1 MNIKKSL
8 VLAAAVAAAVAAP
21 GAFATNGYF
30 AHGYGI
36 KAQGM
41 AGAGV
46 ALPQDALAAA
56 TNPAGMALVGKR
68 LDFGIQLFSPNP
80 RSQNSQGGSL
90 TTGKNAS
97 DDDQFW
103 VPEFGFNT
111 MLDAN
116 SSLGVSIY
124 GNGGMNTYYKT
135 NTFAGLGAG
144 STPLGVNL
152 AQLIIAP
159 TYARKLNNDH
169 SVGVSLLYGYQKFA
183 AYGLE
188 AFAGNSSDSGNLTNR
203 GDDTAT
209 GWGVR
214 IGWTG
219 NVSPNVTLGA
229 VYSSKVNMSK
239 FNKYKGLFAEQGD
252 FDIPANYAVGAAF
265 KVSPTVTVAFDVQ
278 EIKYGSVKAIANPLN
293 APPAGATALGANDG
307 AGFGWQDQTV
317 YKLGASYQYSE
328 KLTLRAGWNHAKSP
342 IPDSQLLFNIVA
354 PAVVEDHLT
363 LGATWR
369 TAKNQEVNF
378 MYMHAFE
385 NTQKGP
391 VLTAF
396 GGGTSE
402 LKMAQNALAVGFGWN
417 F

>member
-1 MNIKKSL
+1 MNVKKSL

-30 AHGYGI
+30 SHGYGV
-36 KAQGM
+36 KSQAM
-41 AGAGV
+41 AGVGV

-68 LDFGIQLFSPNP
+68 LDFGVQLFSPNP

-90 TTGKNAS
+90 TPGKNES
-97 DDDQFW
+97 DDDKFW
-103 VPEFGFNT
+103 VPEFGYNT
-111 MLDAN
+111 MLDSN
-116 SSLGVSIY
+116 SSLGVSVY

-214 IGWTG
+214 IGWIG
-219 NVSPNVTLGA
+219 NVNPNVTLGA
-229 VYSSKVNMSK
+229 SYSSRVNMSK
-239 FNKYKGLFAEQGD
+239 FGKYKGLFAEQGD
-252 FDIPANYAVGAAF
+252 FDIPANYAIGVAF
-265 KVSPTVTVAFDVQ
+265 KASPKTTVAFDVQ
-278 EIKYGSVKAIANPLN
+278 KIKYGSVKAIANPLD
-293 APPAGATALGANDG
+293 AAPAGSTALGENDG

-317 YKLGASYQYSE
+317 YKLGASYEYND
-328 KLTLRAGWNHAKSP
+328 KLTLRAGWNHGDSP
-342 IPDSQLLFNIVA
+342 IPNSQLLFNIVA

-385 NTQKGP
+385 NTQQGP
-391 VLTAF
+391 VLAAF

-402 LKMAQNALAVGFGWN
+402 LKMTQNALAVGFGWN

>member
-1 MNIKKSL
+1 MKYSKRIA
-8 VLAAAVAAAVAAP
+8 LAAAVSAAVAAP
-21 GAFATNGYF
+21 AAFATNGYF
-30 AHGYGI
+30 SHGYGV
-36 KAQGM
+36 KSQGM
-41 AGAGV
+41 AGVGV

-90 TTGKNAS
+90 SQGENKS
-97 DDDQFW
+97 DDDRFW
-103 VPEFGFNT
+103 VPEFGYNT

-124 GNGGMNTYYKT
+124 GNGGMNTSYKT

-169 SVGVSLLYGYQKFA
+169 AIGVSLLYGYQKFA

-209 GWGVR
+209 GWGAR

-229 VYSSKVNMSK
+229 VYSTKVNMSK
-239 FNKYKGLFAEQGD
+239 FSKYKGLFAEQGD
-252 FDIPANYAVGAAF
+252 FDIPANYAVGVAVKA
-265 KVSPTVTVAFDVQ
+265 SPKTIVAFDVQ
-278 EIKYGSVKAIANPLN
+278 KIKYGDVKAIANPLDA
-293 APPAGATALGANDG
+293 APSGATLLGNNDG
-307 AGFGWQDQTV
+307 AGFGWKDQTV
-317 YKLGASYQYSE
+317 YKLGVSYQYSST
-328 KLTLRAGWNHAKSP
+328 LTLRAGWNHGDSP
-342 IPDSQLLFNIVA
+342 IPNSQLLFNIVA

-363 LGATWR
+363 LGATWQ
-369 TAKNQEVNF
+369 TAKDQEVNF

-385 NTQKGP
+385 NTQRGP

-402 LKMAQNALAVGFGWN
+402 LKMAQNAIALGFGWK

>member
-1 MNIKKSL
+1 MKFSKRIAL
-8 VLAAAVAAAVAAP
+8 VAAVSAAVAAP

-30 AHGYGI
+30 AHGYGV
-36 KAQGM
+36 KSQGM
-41 AGAGV
+41 AGVGV

-68 LDFGIQLFSPNP
+68 LDAGLQLFSPNP

-90 TTGKNAS
+90 STGKNVS
-97 DDDQFW
+97 DDDKFW
-103 VPEFGFNT
+103 VPEFGYNT

-116 SSLGVSIY
+116 NSLGVSVY
-124 GNGGMNTYYKT
+124 GNGGMNTYYKV

-144 STPLGVNL
+144 TTPLGVDL
-152 AQLIIAP
+152 KQLIIAP
-159 TYARKLNNDH
+159 TYARKLNQDH
-169 SVGVSLLYGYQKFA
+169 SVGVSLLYGYQTFA

-203 GDDTAT
+203 GEDSAT

-214 IGWTG
+214 LGWVG
-219 NVSPNVTLGA
+219 NVSPGVSLGA
-229 VYSSKVNMSK
+229 SYSSKINMSK

-252 FDIPANYAVGAAF
+252 FDIPENYTIGVAF
-265 KVSPTVTVAFDVQ
+265 KATPKLTVAFDVQ

-293 APPAGATALGANDG
+293 AAPAGDTLLGRDNG
-307 AGFGWQDQTV
+307 AGFGWTDQTV
-317 YKLGASYQYSE
+317 YKLGAAYQYSD
-328 KLTLRAGWNHAKSP
+328 KLTLRAGWNHGKSP
-342 IPDSQLLFNIVA
+342 IPDTQLLFNIVA
-354 PAVVEDHLT
+354 PAVVENHLT
-363 LGATWR
+363 LGATWN
-369 TAKNQEVNF
+369 TSKHQEVNF

-385 NTQKGP
+385 NTQKGN

-402 LKMAQNALAVGFGWN
+402 LKMTQNALAVGLGWN